1 MKVVDIRKKEIKVST
16 KTFKLIMTLTRWP
29 VETGEK
35 TFLIIYIDLGYNALL
50 YIG

>member
-1 MKVVDIRKKEIKVST
+1 MKVVDIRKNEIKVSR
-16 KTFKLIMTLTRWP
+16 KSFKLIMTLTKSP

-35 TFLIIYIDLGYNALL
+35 TFLVIDIDLSYNTIL